1 MIRNI
6 KSSFTKEH
14 ILLGVIIV
22 MVLLSSCGE
31 EEDSE
36 KNLEIIGNITHIE
49 FHDNTYM
56 SVDFNEEEREQLLSL
71 LNDITYYKSEEVSSE
86 PFDGWGSSIVLFRED
101 GSRVLLSN
109 EEADV
114 LEIDG
119 YLYYFKEPHGVGEVV
134 RNVLKRL
141 HLPNLDEIEVISVS
155 INDIDIV
162 DSPYPRYIELD
173 DEQRQEVLTRLEKFS
188 KDYEAVE
195 EPWYDEYDWIYSM
208 YLSSEDEEF
217 DLNIIDDNTID
228 VLGHGFYS
236 DEPHNL
242 VEFFDLIYDRKE

>member
-56 SVDFNEEEREQLLSL
+56 SVDFNEEEKEQLLSL
-71 LNDITYYKSEEVSSE
+71 LNDITYYKSEKVPSD
-86 PFDGWGSSIVLFRED
+86 PITGQGSSIVLFRED
-101 GSRVLLSN
+101 GSRVLLEN
-109 EEADV
+109 EESDV

-119 YLYYFKEPHGVGEVV
+119 HLYYFKEPHGVWEVV
-134 RNVLKRL
+134 SNVLKRL
-141 HLPNLDEIEVISVS
+141 HLPNLDEIQIISVT

-162 DSPYPRYIELD
+162 DSPYPGYIELD
-173 DEQRQEVLTRLEKFS
+173 SVQRQEVLTRLEKFS